1 MSVLFVAV
9 PIAVLL
15 ASSGMVAFIWAT
27 RHGQLD
33 DLETPPLRMLLDDD
47 GAPQPA
53 DDTCSPGGA
62 VRADAGGP
70 MNG

>member
-15 ASSGMVAFIWAT
+15 AGSGVLAFIWAT
-27 RHGQLD
+27 RRGQLD

-47 GAPQPA
+47 APAVERPSAQPR
-53 DDTCSPGGA
+53 P
-62 VRADAGGP
+62 RR
-70 MNG
+70 

>member
-15 ASSGMVAFIWAT
+15 AGSGVFAFVWAT
-27 RHGQLD
+27 RRGQLD

-47 GAPQPA
+47 VPAVEKTAAP
-53 DDTCSPGGA
+53 
-62 VRADAGGP
+62 RR
-70 MNG
+70 

>member
-15 ASSGMVAFIWAT
+15 AASGLVAFVWAT
-27 RHGQLD
+27 RRGQLD

-47 GAPQPA
+47 APPVE
-53 DDTCSPGGA
+53 TVSPPP
-62 VRADAGGP
+62 R
-70 MNG
+70 

>member
-15 ASSGMVAFIWAT
+15 AGSGVFAFVWAT
-27 RHGQLD
+27 RRGQLD

-47 GAPQPA
+47 APAVERPA
-53 DDTCSPGGA
+53 TPP
-62 VRADAGGP
+62 RH
-70 MNG
+70 

>member
-15 ASSGMVAFIWAT
+15 ASSGVLAFVWAA
-27 RHGQLD
+27 RRGQLD

-47 GAPQPA
+47 APAPEKPA
-53 DDTCSPGGA
+53 MRPDQ
-62 VRADAGGP
+62 RR
-70 MNG
+70 

>member
-15 ASSGMVAFIWAT
+15 ASSGVVAFVWAT
-27 RHGQLD
+27 RRGQLD

-47 GAPQPA
+47 GASQPA
-53 DDTCSPGGA
+53 NGTRSARAAPGSKHA
-62 VRADAGGP
+62 
-70 MNG
+70 